1 VGQALESGGAESLEK
16 RGWGKRTE
24 GKSNAPH
31 ENRRMGRPRSG
42 IWTGGQFEIT
52 RGRVCRMGDALPAER
67 EAQPP
72 TQRCAIGLQM
82 SEQHCVPM
90 VHDIP
95 LCKQVA
101 AWAGVGATMEYLNGN
116 FAVKE
121 AMRFLKSPD
130 AGEAAEDRTRSCRDA
145 SRTQA
150 TNVCEKAV
158 IPLPV
163 VYQRRDGRG
172 RTAFTNE

>member
-1 VGQALESGGAESLEK
+1 
-16 RGWGKRTE
+16 
-24 GKSNAPH
+24 
-31 ENRRMGRPRSG
+31 
-42 IWTGGQFEIT
+42 
-52 RGRVCRMGDALPAER
+52 
-67 EAQPP
+67 
-72 TQRCAIGLQM
+72 M

-121 AMRFLKSPD
+121 AMRLLKSPD

-163 VYQRRDGRG
+163 VYQRRDRRG
-172 RTAFTNE
+172 RTVFTNE